1 MRNRVFFPQSAL
13 DLWLSEDR
21 VDLLGAE
28 LVIKSEGR
36 RYKVVE
42 AVRILTEVT
51 GGVDEYELVG
61 KVKTVSF
68 LNELGA
74 ELLDTSLILGDL
86 AYEVVPGFAGA
97 PVGTLSEHRAASI
110 PPAANDPLPA
120 SDEDMLA
127 QYLMSRLEQ

>member
-21 VDLLGAE
+21 VDLLGSE

-36 RYKVVE
+36 KYKVVE

-51 GGVDEYELVG
+51 GGLDEYELVG

-68 LNELGA
+68 LTELGA
-74 ELLDTSLILGDL
+74 ELLDTSLIL
-86 AYEVVPGFAGA
+86 FAGA
-97 PVGTLSEHRAASI
+97 PVGTLSQHRAASVP
-110 PPAANDPLPA
+110 PPAADALPA
-120 SDEDMLA
+120 SDEELLA